1 MPDSIIL
8 FKGEELNLDTVFG
21 IYIEF
26 KLTQSLNAYLAIVS
40 IFESDANSR
49 VSIVELFS
57 NALFPI
63 ILISFGITTF
73 LSVPLYSKSVV
84 PSESVWKIGVSVTIN

>member
-1 MPDSIIL
+1 ML
-8 FKGEELNLDTVFG
+8 VTVFG
-21 IYIEF
+21 IYIDF

-40 IFESDANSR
+40 IFDPDANSR

-63 ILISFGITTF
+63 ILISFDFFCRRTCNYYNH
-73 LSVPLYSKSVV
+73 LLRYSTMQS
-84 PSESVWKIGVSVTIN
+84 